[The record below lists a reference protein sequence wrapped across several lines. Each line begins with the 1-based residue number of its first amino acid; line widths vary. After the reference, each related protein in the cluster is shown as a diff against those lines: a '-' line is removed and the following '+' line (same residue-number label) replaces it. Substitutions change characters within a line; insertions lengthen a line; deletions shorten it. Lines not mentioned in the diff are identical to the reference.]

1 MMFCTLVQAV
11 TVLQVERKQQL
22 KCIMLY
28 QFKAAN
34 IKCVWKYMQEPE
46 GMQSGANTMVVFWMQ
61 SLHKS
66 RDCVNWACM
75 AFNVNAIIPNNSLEK
90 MVYT

>member
-46 GMQSGANTMVVFWMQ
+46 DTQSGGKHSGGILDAEFTQV
-61 SLHKS
+61 
-66 RDCVNWACM
+66 
-75 AFNVNAIIPNNSLEK
+75 
-90 MVYT
+90 T